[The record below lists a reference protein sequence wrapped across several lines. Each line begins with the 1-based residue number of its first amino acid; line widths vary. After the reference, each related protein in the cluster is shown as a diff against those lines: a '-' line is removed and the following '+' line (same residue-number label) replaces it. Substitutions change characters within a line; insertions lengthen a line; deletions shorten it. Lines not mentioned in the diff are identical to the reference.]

1 MIYYLY
7 IPFIARILK
16 TYRLYYFAIVLVL
29 ICSQQGMTQSI
40 DSLKDRITS
49 QQALIES
56 LRYTELVQSMSQR
69 SLLMP
74 SYQAELKALVAK
86 QAYDFWK
93 DSDETYVSHL
103 NMYLALYY
111 ANKYLDDEVSF
122 NQAIGHSESVV
133 SIQFGNDPNIFYSA
147 GSDGKV
153 LRWNLSKLDEL
164 PTVVYQGPHLIRSID
179 LSHDGKWILVVTR
192 DKGVALVALEDLL
205 SESGGVAFDPEP
217 VQSAVFFPNEL
228 KYLTVNDE
236 GVLKIK
242 GYAADIPSPGTV
254 QSRVNA
260 LAIKPDNEDIY
271 AGLQQGDVVI
281 FGKDGVDQIEGK
293 DHYAINALDI
303 SSDQKLLIIGRELG
317 DALIWDIE
325 KKKVIRTISGHQSAV
340 TDVDF
345 HPYENTV
352 LTASRDGTVKIW
364 DIHDPKKL
372 PQVLDDHLS
381 WVLTAS
387 FDPSGN
393 KVISGSSDNFIR
405 VWPIDP
411 AVLAQRICEMIDRNL
426 TIEEWVEYVG
436 PTIPYTKTCD

>member
-1 MIYYLY
+1 
-7 IPFIARILK
+7 
-16 TYRLYYFAIVLVL
+16 
-29 ICSQQGMTQSI
+29 MTAQSV
-40 DSLKDRITS
+40 DSLKGRLAD

-74 SYQAELKALVAK
+74 SYQAELKALVAR

-93 DSDETYVSHL
+93 DSDETYVSYL

-111 ANKYLDDEVSF
+111 ANKYLNEDVQF
-122 NQAIGHSESVV
+122 NQVIGHSESVV
-133 SIQFGNDPNIFYSA
+133 SIQFGTDPNIFYSA

-153 LRWNLSKLDEL
+153 LRWNLDRLDEV
-164 PTVVYQGPHLIRSID
+164 PAVVYQGPHLIRSID

-228 KYLTVNDE
+228 KYLTVNE
-236 GVLKIK
+236 KGELKIK
-242 GYAADIPSPGTV
+242 GYAVDIPSPGKV

-260 LAIKPDNEDIY
+260 LAIKPDNQDIY

-281 FGKDGVDQIEGK
+281 IGEDGIDQIEGK

-303 SSDQKLLIIGRELG
+303 SADQKLLIIGRELG

-345 HPYENTV
+345 HPDQNTV

-364 DIHDPKKL
+364 DIYDPKKL

-381 WVLTAS
+381 WVLTAA
-387 FDPSGN
+387 FDPSGKN
-393 KVISGSSDNFIR
+393 VISGSADNFIR
-405 VWPIDP
+405 VWPIEP
-411 AVLAQRICEMIDRNL
+411 SVLADRICDLVSRGL
-426 TIEEWVEYVG
+426 TAEEWEEYVG
-436 PTIPYTKTCD
+436 PAIPYTKTCD

>member
-1 MIYYLY
+1 M
-7 IPFIARILK
+7 K
-16 TYRLYYFAIVLVL
+16 TARLYCPSVTL
-29 ICSQQGMTQSI
+29 IITMILPLNAQTVGSL
-40 DSLKDRITS
+40 DSLEKRLAN
-49 QQALIES
+49 QEALIES

-69 SLLMP
+69 SMLMP
-74 SYQAELKALVAK
+74 SYQSELKALVAK

-111 ANKYLDDEVSF
+111 ANKYLEDETPF
-122 NQAIGHSESVV
+122 NQVIGHSESVV
-133 SIQFGNDPNIFYSA
+133 SIQFGKEPNIFYSA

-153 LRWNLSKLDEL
+153 LRWNLDRLDEL

-179 LSHDGKWILVVTR
+179 LSHDGQWILVVTR

-228 KYLTVNDE
+228 KYLTVNDQGE
-236 GVLKIK
+236 LKIK
-242 GYAADIPSPGTV
+242 GYAVDLPSAGKV
-254 QSRVNA
+254 QSRANA
-260 LAIKPDNEDIY
+260 LAIKPDNNDIY
-271 AGLQQGDVVI
+271 AGLQQGDVVV
-281 FGKDGVDQIEGK
+281 FGKEGIEQIEGK

-303 SSDQKLLIIGRELG
+303 SADQKLLIIGRELG

-345 HPYENTV
+345 HPDQNTV

-364 DIHDPKKL
+364 DIYDPKKL

-393 KVISGSSDNFIR
+393 KVISGSADNFIR

-411 AVLAQRICEMIDRNL
+411 AVLALRICEKINRNL
-426 TIEEWVEYVG
+426 TKEEWDEYVG

>member
-1 MIYYLY
+1 
-7 IPFIARILK
+7 
-16 TYRLYYFAIVLVL
+16 
-29 ICSQQGMTQSI
+29 MTAQPV
-40 DSLKDRITS
+40 DSLKDRLAD

-74 SYQAELKALVAK
+74 SYQAELKALVAR

-111 ANKYLDDEVSF
+111 ANKYLDEEVPF
-122 NQAIGHSESVV
+122 NQVIGHSESVV
-133 SIQFGNDPNIFYSA
+133 SIQFGTDPNIFYSA

-153 LRWNLSKLDEL
+153 LRWNLDRLDEV
-164 PTVVYQGPHLIRSID
+164 PAVVYQGPHLIRSID

-228 KYLTVNDE
+228 KYLTVNE
-236 GVLKIK
+236 KGELKIK
-242 GYAADIPSPGTV
+242 GYAVDIPSAGKV

-260 LAIKPDNEDIY
+260 LAIKPDNQDIY

-281 FGKDGVDQIEGK
+281 IGEDGIDQIEGK

-303 SSDQKLLIIGRELG
+303 SPNQKLLIIGRELG

-325 KKKVIRTISGHQSAV
+325 KKKIIRTISGHQSAV

-345 HPYENTV
+345 HPDQNTV

-364 DIHDPKKL
+364 DIYDPKKL

-381 WVLTAS
+381 WVLTAA
-387 FDPSGN
+387 FDPSGKN
-393 KVISGSSDNFIR
+393 VISGSADNFIR
-405 VWPIDP
+405 VWPIEP
-411 AVLAQRICEMIDRNL
+411 SVLADRICELVSRGL
-426 TIEEWVEYVG
+426 TAEEWDEYVG
-436 PTIPYTKTCD
+436 PAIPYTKTCD

>member
-1 MIYYLY
+1 
-7 IPFIARILK
+7 
-16 TYRLYYFAIVLVL
+16 
-29 ICSQQGMTQSI
+29 MTAQPV
-40 DSLKDRITS
+40 DSLKDRLAD

-74 SYQAELKALVAK
+74 SYQAELKALVAR

-93 DSDETYVSHL
+93 DSEETYVSHL

-111 ANKYLDDEVSF
+111 ANKYLNEDVPF
-122 NQAIGHSESVV
+122 NQVIGHSESVV
-133 SIQFGNDPNIFYSA
+133 SIQFGTDPNIFYSA

-153 LRWNLSKLDEL
+153 LRWNLDRLDEV
-164 PTVVYQGPHLIRSID
+164 PAVVYQGPHLIRSID

-228 KYLTVNDE
+228 KYLTVNE
-236 GVLKIK
+236 KGELKIK
-242 GYAADIPSPGTV
+242 GYAVDIPSPGKV

-260 LAIKPDNEDIY
+260 LAIKPDNQDIY

-281 FGKDGVDQIEGK
+281 IGEDGIDQIEGK

-303 SSDQKLLIIGRELG
+303 SADQKLLIIGRELG

-345 HPYENTV
+345 HPDQNTV

-364 DIHDPKKL
+364 DIYDPKKL

-381 WVLTAS
+381 WVLTAA
-387 FDPSGN
+387 FDPSGKN
-393 KVISGSSDNFIR
+393 VISGSADNFIR
-405 VWPIDP
+405 VWPIEP
-411 AVLAQRICEMIDRNL
+411 SVLADRICELVSRGL
-426 TIEEWVEYVG
+426 TAEEWDEYVG
-436 PTIPYTKTCD
+436 PAIPYTKTCD

>member
-1 MIYYLY
+1 MNLPIN
-7 IPFIARILK
+7 AQA
-16 TYRLYYFAIVLVL
+16 T
-29 ICSQQGMTQSI
+29 
-40 DSLKDRITS
+40 DSLEERLSK
-49 QQALIES
+49 QNALIES

-74 SYQAELKALVAK
+74 SYQSELKALVAK

-93 DSDETYVSHL
+93 NSDETYVSHL
-103 NMYLALYY
+103 NIYLALYY
-111 ANKYLDDEVSF
+111 ANKYLDNDEMPF
-122 NQAIGHSESVV
+122 NQVIGHSESVV
-133 SIQFGNDPNIFYSA
+133 SIQFGSDPNIFYSA

-153 LRWNLSKLDEL
+153 LKWNLNRLNEL
-164 PTVVYQGPHLIRSID
+164 PAVVYQGPHLIRSID

-192 DKGVALVALEDLL
+192 DRGVALVALEDLL

-228 KYLTVNDE
+228 KYLTVNE
-236 GVLKIK
+236 MGEIKIK
-242 GYAADIPSPGTV
+242 GYAADIPSAGKV

-260 LAIKPDNEDIY
+260 LAIKPDNNDIY

-281 FGKDGVDQIEGK
+281 IGKDGIDQIEGK

-303 SSDQKLLIIGRELG
+303 SPDQKLLIIGRELG

-325 KKKVIRTISGHQSAV
+325 KKKVVRTISGHQSAV

-345 HPYENTV
+345 HPDQNTV

-364 DIHDPKKL
+364 DIYDPKKL

-387 FDPSGN
+387 FDPSGK

-411 AVLAQRICEMIDRNL
+411 SVLANRICEMVDRNL
-426 TIEEWVEYVG
+426 TMEEWDEYVG
-436 PTIPYTKTCD
+436 PSIPYSKTCE

>member
-1 MIYYLY
+1 
-7 IPFIARILK
+7 
-16 TYRLYYFAIVLVL
+16 
-29 ICSQQGMTQSI
+29 MTAQPV
-40 DSLKDRITS
+40 DSLKGRLAD

-74 SYQAELKALVAK
+74 SYQAELKALVAR

-111 ANKYLDDEVSF
+111 ANKYLNEDVPF
-122 NQAIGHSESVV
+122 NQVIGHSESVV
-133 SIQFGNDPNIFYSA
+133 SIQFGTDPNIFYSA

-153 LRWNLSKLDEL
+153 LRWNLDRLDEV
-164 PTVVYQGPHLIRSID
+164 PAVVYQGPHLIRSID

-228 KYLTVNDE
+228 KYLTVNE
-236 GVLKIK
+236 KGELKIK
-242 GYAADIPSPGTV
+242 GYAVDIPSPGKV

-260 LAIKPDNEDIY
+260 LAIKPDNQDIY

-281 FGKDGVDQIEGK
+281 IGEDGIDQIEGK

-303 SSDQKLLIIGRELG
+303 SADQKLLIIGRELG

-345 HPYENTV
+345 HPDQNTV

-364 DIHDPKKL
+364 DIYDPKKL

-381 WVLTAS
+381 WVLTAA
-387 FDPSGN
+387 FDPSGKN
-393 KVISGSSDNFIR
+393 VISGSADNFIR
-405 VWPIDP
+405 VWPIEP
-411 AVLAQRICEMIDRNL
+411 SVLADRICDLVSRGL
-426 TIEEWVEYVG
+426 TAEEWEEYVG
-436 PTIPYTKTCD
+436 PAIPYTKTCD

>member
-7 IPFIARILK
+7 KPSTARILK
-16 TYRLYYFAIVLVL
+16 TYKLHFYAIVLIL
-29 ICSQQGMTQSI
+29 IWSQLGVAQAI
-40 DSLKDRITS
+40 DSLKDKIAS

-74 SYQAELKALVAK
+74 SYQSELKALVAK

-122 NQAIGHSESVV
+122 NQVIGHSESVV

-153 LRWNLSKLDEL
+153 LRWNLSRLDEL

-217 VQSAVFFPNEL
+217 VQSAVFFPNAL
-228 KYLTVNDE
+228 KYLTVNDQGE
-236 GVLKIK
+236 LKIK
-242 GYAADIPSPGTV
+242 GYAVDIPSPGTV

-271 AGLQQGDVVI
+271 AGLQQGDVFI

-303 SSDQKLLIIGRELG
+303 SADQKLLIIGRELG

-345 HPYENTV
+345 HPHENTV

>member
-1 MIYYLY
+1 M
-7 IPFIARILK
+7 K
-16 TYRLYYFAIVLVL
+16 TARLYCPSVIL
-29 ICSQQGMTQSI
+29 IITMILPLNAQTVGSL
-40 DSLKDRITS
+40 DSLEKRLANRE
-49 QQALIES
+49 ALIES

-69 SLLMP
+69 SMLMP
-74 SYQAELKALVAK
+74 SYQSELKALVAK

-111 ANKYLDDEVSF
+111 ANKYLEDETPF
-122 NQAIGHSESVV
+122 NQVIGHSESVV
-133 SIQFGNDPNIFYSA
+133 SIQFGKEPNIFYSA

-153 LRWNLSKLDEL
+153 LRWNLDRLDEL

-179 LSHDGKWILVVTR
+179 LSHDGQWILVVTR

-228 KYLTVNDE
+228 KYLTVNDQGE
-236 GVLKIK
+236 LKIK
-242 GYAADIPSPGTV
+242 GYAVDLPSAGKV
-254 QSRVNA
+254 QSRANA
-260 LAIKPDNEDIY
+260 LAIKPDNNDIY
-271 AGLQQGDVVI
+271 AGLQQGDVVV
-281 FGKDGVDQIEGK
+281 FGKEGIEQIEGK

-303 SSDQKLLIIGRELG
+303 SADQKLLIIGRELG

-345 HPYENTV
+345 HPDQNTV

-364 DIHDPKKL
+364 DIYDPKKL

-393 KVISGSSDNFIR
+393 KVISGSADNFIR

-411 AVLAQRICEMIDRNL
+411 AVLALRICEKINRNL
-426 TIEEWVEYVG
+426 TKEEWDEYVG